1 MKRSLLVTAVMA
13 VSSACTFDGTG
24 LSAPSQ
30 QPSYFGDESDST
42 AWVPTTG
49 ADTPGETDDAPST
62 GAPTTGPGWSTEEAT
77 EPFSSSSDEGT
88 GSPPAVCGDGAVEGD
103 EQCDDGVSENADDG
117 PCTANCLLARCG
129 DGHVQVA
136 NGEDC
141 DAGDFNVA
149 DPGYG
154 ECSLVCTRGPHCG
167 DGKVGPTAEAWH
179 AARQWTDV
187 GVDLLCDDSSA
198 HLYCVQVTP

>member
-49 ADTPGETDDAPST
+49 ADTPGETDDVPST

-88 GSPPAVCGDGAVEGD
+88 GSPPAVCGVDTPITSSRSAPRWIAGAIGGSYLALSPGTGFQILTVALFVVIIAFAML
-103 EQCDDGVSENADDG
+103 GV
-117 PCTANCLLARCG
+117 LAGGMATWFRQG
-129 DGHVQVA
+129 RWRNITVDIR
-136 NGEDC
+136 
-141 DAGDFNVA
+141 
-149 DPGYG
+149 P
-154 ECSLVCTRGPHCG
+154 S
-167 DGKVGPTAEAWH
+167 H
-179 AARQWTDV
+179 A
-187 GVDLLCDDSSA
+187 
-198 HLYCVQVTP
+198 